1 MSVKVCENRC
11 HWSYF
16 LSYGEWLFA
25 VRDNETTGGIAELEM
40 QRERGERER
49 QRRRQRG
56 RDHRSLSPRS
66 TKPGGDCLSPIIKFL
81 SQFALP
87 SLPNFFPFWENSL
100 SPAPICLDLHIM
112 NLFAVSLA
120 TGPLTKQPQTET
132 RAEHRSRSS
141 WHTASEHL
149 LNNI

>member
-1 MSVKVCENRC
+1 MPP
-11 HWSYF
+11 
-16 LSYGEWLFA
+16 L
-25 VRDNETTGGIAELEM
+25 
-40 QRERGERER
+40 GERER
-49 QRRRQRG
+49 QRGRQRE
-56 RDHRSLSPRS
+56 REMEAERERSSLSLPPEHKAWRGLPLS
-66 TKPGGDCLSPIIKFL
+66 DHKVSQPICSPI
-81 SQFALP
+81 SP
-87 SLPNFFPFWENSL
+87 EFFPFLRESL